1 MFLCNDCRKAG
12 FIDPWFIADAPKK
25 FVGTMA
31 KALVG
36 FVMCVEHFS
45 GLWKLHQNHLRE
57 NRKGVVEGLR
67 SVGGM
72 GALSIAPAIER
83 LPFRNFF

>member
-1 MFLCNDCRKAG
+1 MFLCNDCREAG

-25 FVGTMA
+25 FVGAMA

-45 GLWKLHQNHLRE
+45 GIWKLHQNHPRE

-67 SVGGM
+67 S
-72 GALSIAPAIER
+72 AAAIER
-83 LPFRNFF
+83 DLGQFNGNG